1 MSVAESD
8 AVERAWAKPA
18 GTRRPSHP
26 DAWAAARGVLAERTA
41 WAPTPESATPTPTHA
56 RASSRSRAHTA
67 HAGYVCMCVC
77 EELSHT
83 RWRRLVGPVCGDV
96 HGNSDGGHSGL
107 LLTPP
112 AGTILCFLLSE
123 GLGPCSPRPRLPDLR
138 KGRALPASPGPPTP
152 EQATAWRSGLSSSA
166 ASPGSP
172 ATAHTPDLAGPA
184 SLTRVCG
191 RGSTGG
197 PPPPRSAP
205 HAPPPPGRPCLGHR
219 RPAPKRGAPGPSR
232 AAGSPPWCLAP
243 AGRLDA
249 RIGTYL
255 LGGPCGQRPAQAGEA
270 GVRPAGVLR
279 SRVGQAA

>member
-1 MSVAESD
+1 MSVAFN
-8 AVERAWAKPA
+8 AVERAWVKPA

-26 DAWAAARGVLAERTA
+26 DAPAAARGVLAERTA

-172 ATAHTPDLAGPA
+172 APAHTPDLAGPA

-191 RGSTGG
+191 RGT
-197 PPPPRSAP
+197 
-205 HAPPPPGRPCLGHR
+205 HR
-219 RPAPKRGAPGPSR
+219 RPPHLRGQPHTHLHLPDGPASAIAGRPQSGGHLAQAEPQGLRPGAWPQQDGWTPESGP
-232 AAGSPPWCLAP
+232 ACLGVPAGSVQHRRAKQ
-243 AGRLDA
+243 GS
-249 RIGTYL
+249 G
-255 LGGPCGQRPAQAGEA
+255 
-270 GVRPAGVLR
+270 LR
-279 SRVGQAA
+279 AS